1 MAADFSEDDLIA
13 TLLAPLAGRAGL
25 GLRDDAALIDIPEG
39 MQVVATKDALVAG
52 VHFFADDAPDD
63 IARKALRVN
72 ISDLAAKASDPLG
85 FLLSIALT
93 ENIDRKWMTA
103 FVQGLREDGALY
115 HCPLIGGDTV
125 RTTGPLVI
133 SVTALGT
140 VPRGRM
146 ALRTGAKAG
155 DIIYVSGTIGD
166 SALGL
171 RLRLK
176 SERDAGWCSR
186 LSVAVQAHLL
196 RRYLLP
202 SPRLALAHVVRAYAH
217 GAMDVSDG
225 LAGDL
230 AKMLRVSNVGGDVRL
245 ADIPLSDAARAAVAL
260 DSSLIDGAVTGGDD
274 YEILCTV
281 PPQNAAAFE
290 SAAKGTGVPVT
301 AIGEVTADAGGLPR
315 FIDGA
320 GVARTFE
327 KGSYSHF

>member
-1 MAADFSEDDLIA
+1 LAADFSEDDLIA
-13 TLLAPLAGRAGL
+13 SLLAPLAGRAGL
-25 GLRDDAALIDIPEG
+25 GLRDDAALIDLPEG

-52 VHFFADDAPDD
+52 VHFFADDAPED

-72 ISDLAAKASDPLG
+72 VSDLAAKGSDPIG

-93 ENIDRKWMTA
+93 ENIDRQWMTA
-103 FVQGLREDGALY
+103 FVQGLREDATLY

-125 RTTGPLVI
+125 RTSGPLVI

-166 SALGL
+166 STLGL

-176 SERDAGWCSR
+176 GERDAGWAGR
-186 LSVAVQAHLL
+186 LSVSSQAHLL

-202 SPRLALAHVVRAYAH
+202 APRLALAHVVRAYAH

-230 AKMLRVSNVGGDVRL
+230 AKMLRVSNAGGEVRL
-245 ADIPLSDAARAAVAL
+245 ADVPLSQAAREAVAL
-260 DSSLIDGAVTGGDD
+260 DGALLDVAVTGGDD

-281 PPQNAAAFE
+281 APQNAVAFE
-290 SAAKGTGVPVT
+290 QAAKGTSVPVT
-301 AIGEVTADAGGLPR
+301 AIGVVTGEVDGLPR
-315 FIDGA
+315 FIDATGT
-320 GVARTFE
+320 ARTFE

>member
-13 TLLAPLAGRAGL
+13 SLLAPLAGRAGL
-25 GLRDDAALIDIPEG
+25 GLRDDAALIDLPEG

-52 VHFFADDAPDD
+52 VHFFAEDAPDD

-72 ISDLAAKASDPLG
+72 ISDLAAKGADPIG

-93 ENIDRKWMTA
+93 SEIDRGWLTA
-103 FVQGLREDGALY
+103 FVKGLGEDAATF

-125 RTTGPLVI
+125 RTSGPLVI

-146 ALRTGAKAG
+146 ALRTGAKVG
-155 DIIYVSGTIGD
+155 DFIYVSGTIGD
-166 SALGL
+166 STLGL
-171 RLRLK
+171 RLRLRN
-176 SERDAGWCSR
+176 ERDADWSGH
-186 LSVAVQAHLL
+186 LSAAAREHLL

-202 SPRLALAHVVRAYAH
+202 APRLSLAHVVRAYAH

-230 AKMLRVSNVGGDVRL
+230 AKMLCVSNVGGEVRL
-245 ADIPLSDAARAAVAL
+245 VDVPLSDAAREAVTLDTAL
-260 DSSLIDGAVTGGDD
+260 LDVAVTGGDD

-281 PPQNAAAFE
+281 PPQNVAAFE
-290 SAAKGTGVPVT
+290 KAARGTGVPVT
-301 AIGEVTADAGGLPR
+301 AIGVVTEEIGGLPR
-315 FIDGA
+315 FVDATGT
-320 GVARTFE
+320 ARTFE